1 MKKNVLFA
9 LLCTVMCI
17 CFIACKGGD
26 NKQTSNEAT
35 EVNEETSSVG
45 ASKESEEM
53 DTATPAEEEEDA
65 ASKEENQTDEKE
77 VESSHLSQIKPEN
90 IILPKEIRDA
100 VEIIPEDDGYVY
112 CDFNEYDYP
121 SVSLTFKLLKPVNT
135 ASINPGQFWIVGHAQ
150 DIKGRNIDDLNPK
163 NISSRE
169 WRAGDSDG
177 SQFKGFLEGDV
188 DETITLDFTGENNFE
203 LFEKDQSKINA
214 GKKQT
219 ADAAK
224 KFEKFKL
231 TITE

>member
-9 LLCTVMCI
+9 LLCTVICL

-26 NKQTSNEAT
+26 KREEKQ
-35 EVNEETSSVG
+35 G
-45 ASKESEEM
+45 G
-53 DTATPAEEEEDA
+53 
-65 ASKEENQTDEKE
+65 EEN
-77 VESSHLSQIKPEN
+77 VAPSHLSQIKPEN
-90 IILPKEIRDA
+90 IILPIEIRDA

-112 CDFNEYDYP
+112 CDFDENDFP
-121 SVSLTFKLLKPVNT
+121 TVSLTFKLLKPVNT
-135 ASINPGQFWIVGHAQ
+135 NSINPGQFWIVGHAQ

-169 WRAGDSDG
+169 WRSGDSDG

-203 LFEKDQSKINA
+203 LFEKDQSKIDA